1 MGKYK
6 SVIVVLILALFLFAG
21 CTKSDMPYGVS
32 VKDGVG
38 FFSFQGTLSS
48 SYLPGA
54 LKYFSAHNVKKV
66 VMEIHSGGGST
77 YEMWR
82 VIAWM
87 EEYSGIEY
95 ETRIYGMA
103 GSASLLV
110 YLAGDRRLVSRY
122 STFMWHKTQG
132 YFSKAIL
139 DLFDGRA
146 NAYFAS
152 RTGLTIDEIRAKI
165 EDDEKE
171 KDWYFGAKEAIA
183 LGIAHGYIE

>member
-1 MGKYK
+1 MKK
-6 SVIVVLILALFLFAG
+6 LLIIPLIVLLFLFSG
-21 CTKSDMPYGVS
+21 CDKAEMPYGVS

-38 FFSFQGTLSS
+38 FFTFNGTLSS
-48 SYLPGA
+48 SYLPEA
-54 LKYFSAHNVKKV
+54 LKYFSARNIKKV
-66 VMEIHSGGGST
+66 IMEIHSGGGST

-82 VIAWM
+82 IISWI
-87 EEYSGIEY
+87 EEYSDIEY
-95 ETRIYGMA
+95 ETRTYGMA
-103 GSASLLV
+103 GSASLLIF
-110 YLAGDRRLVSRY
+110 LAGDRRLISRY
-122 STFMWHKTQG
+122 PTFMWHKTQG

-139 DLFDGRA
+139 ELFDGRS

-165 EDDEKE
+165 EDGEKD